1 MLKTMGAKMGKLAM
15 LLHSGCL
22 YPQFAKEMHIRGAL
36 ILCPIPKLHYASK
49 NNVLRNSPMCDAF
62 KTSKKV
68 RKGFGHAK
76 LDFLYYG
83 LLFILVYSKG

>member
-1 MLKTMGAKMGKLAM
+1 MGAKMGKLAM
-15 LLHSGCL
+15 LLYSGCL

-36 ILCPIPKLHYASK
+36 ILCPIPKPHHASK

-68 RKGFGHAK
+68 RKGFGHK
-76 LDFLYYG
+76 LDFLYSD
-83 LLFILVYSKG
+83 LWLTIVYPNLQ